1 MHFHRNKSNSFAQTL
16 LGQPTG
22 IVRRELH
29 KEYIERPRRTHSSW
43 PMVSGQSRQKQ
54 RYKWSGLDPKPRVH
68 SSLLRVKRY
77 VRRKGGKA
85 IISDVR
91 PTLFIRP
98 IPFPRL
104 SSKIRVSR
112 PRRKEQRPLLT
123 RSFHPQP
130 VSPLLKTIEDPLLL
144 PFDERKH
151 FLNFPPSRILTSLDR
166 YDDTYP

>member
-16 LGQPTG
+16 LGQLTG

-112 PRRKEQRPLLT
+112 PTKRAATPFDTLVSPPARFTP
-123 RSFHPQP
+123 SPFHPF
-130 VSPLLKTIEDPLLL
+130 LK
-144 PFDERKH
+144 R
-151 FLNFPPSRILTSLDR
+151 SRTR
-166 YDDTYP
+166 YFFHSMKGNIF